1 MGANSTKKEILQIL
15 EKCMDNQS
23 INKDKK
29 YLKIEY
35 KYNYKSLLDE
45 EKNLS
50 SDKKEK
56 ENEVNEENK
65 ENKEN
70 SDSDSFYFSQ
80 EITQVLDDPKLNVKN
95 ISKFPYSAIGTISV
109 QFPIREEIFVYTCF
123 LIDTNV
129 VVTLASNLKSKSKGG
144 KARSIV
150 TSFSREKVKWENIFI
165 QGEEISDEKNDDK
178 DKIQIDSSENLS
190 FKLAVIIYSDKINN
204 EWLGVEGGKKED
216 FEGRDIYAVFS
227 LKEENDDNNIVI
239 DEKNKD
245 KKPKLREII
254 IFNKNPFFDA
264 DIEGEKEEVELIS
277 QSPGSPLYYNDYNN
291 GAYVIAIINECF
303 EFLYFDCKIMTFLMN
318 MVNKAKQI
326 RKKFNKGIDEDDI
339 IQLNLEGKNL
349 GPSDIKCLSNFEFK
363 NLRILDL
370 NNNSLKSKGVLYLS
384 QYKLFNSLESLNLNN
399 NKIGDEGLN
408 NIANGFFYKLN
419 SLYLDNNS
427 ITSVGIKYL
436 IKAEFINNI
445 IILSLSDNKKIGD
458 TGIKYMKEHKGWGKL
473 SILNI
478 NHTGITDLALDYI
491 GKSSMPKLKQL
502 CIRDNKFTEQG
513 NANINA
519 LRMNHILV
527 YYKNEKEEDNENQKL
542 EELFQKIYLS
552 DENDE

>member
-35 KYNYKSLLDE
+35 KFNYKSLLDE

-50 SDKKEK
+50 SDKNEK
-56 ENEVNEENK
+56 KNEENEENK

-70 SDSDSFYFSQ
+70 AEEDSFILSF
-80 EITQVLDDPKLNVKN
+80 EINQSLDDPKLNVKN

-109 QFPIREEIFVYTCF
+109 QFPISEEIFVYTCF

-144 KARSIV
+144 KAKSIV
-150 TSFSREKVKWENIFI
+150 TSFSKENVKWENIFI
-165 QGEEISDEKNDDK
+165 QGEEISDKKNDEK

-190 FKLAVIIYSDKINN
+190 FKLAVIIYNDKINN

-227 LKEENDDNNIVI
+227 LKEENDENNIAI

-245 KKPKLREII
+245 KKPKLREIF

-264 DIEGEKEEVELIS
+264 DIEGEKEEIELIS
-277 QSPGSPLYYNDYNN
+277 QSPGSPLYYKDYNN

-436 IKAEFINNI
+436 IKAQFINNI

-478 NHTGITDLALDYI
+478 NHTGITDLAIDYI
-491 GKSSMPKLKQL
+491 GSASMPKLKKL
-502 CIRDNKFTEQG
+502 YIRDNKFTEMAK
-513 NANINA
+513 ANINA
-519 LRMNHILV
+519 LRMNHIFV
-527 YYKNEKEEDNENQKL
+527 YYKGEKEEYNEDYK
-542 EELFQKIYLS
+542 ELKFFLYDYL
-552 DENDE
+552 NDEIDE